1 MQNYVHIVDSI
12 SYFTNGATDSEKL
25 RKFLQSHSDS
35 NQWRQIFEKVY
46 FIPNTQVLLHWI
58 KTMSEV

>member
-12 SYFTNGATDSEKL
+12 SYFTNCATDSEKL

-46 FIPNTQVLLHWI
+46 FIPNTQVLLH
-58 KTMSEV
+58 

>member
-25 RKFLQSHSDS
+25 RKFYSLI
-35 NQWRQIFEKVY
+35 QIVINGDRFLKK
-46 FIPNTQVLLHWI
+46 FILFLVLKSCYTEL
-58 KTMSEV
+58 KL